1 MAVPMGDGD
10 TTSGAGHAGARG
22 ACGGRFGRWARAAFA
37 LDVRSL
43 AAYRVALGCILCADC
58 ILRARDFALMF
69 AVDGMFPPDAMRR
82 SIADPS
88 VWSLAFLV
96 DADWWNAVVLALEGV
111 AGAALM
117 AGVATPVATI
127 AAWAVVWSV
136 IRRAG
141 PAASGGDV
149 WLACQLFWA
158 MFIPLGTT
166 WSWDARR
173 RGAAAPPERGVALSV
188 ATAALVLQLVT
199 IYVSAGAAKCNAS
212 WLSGNAVAHA
222 LSVHDHGTALG
233 MALASSGL
241 VGDPAAWAVV
251 ALEIGAPLL
260 LLAWPTPRVR
270 GVLVAVFFGFHVLI
284 GLTMT
289 VGLFVPI
296 GIAAWLPLV
305 PSRAWDRGR
314 DCVDPPVVL
323 RLWRPAAWVCGTA
336 LALAAASLVAFRCG
350 IGPLPRA
357 MVVALNVCGIHQDWR
372 MFGFVPDEEQ
382 WVYARAELVD
392 GRVVDL
398 LRGGRPCG
406 DSRPE
411 GGFTSL
417 NDNRWHNICWCLGWP
432 AQRAVAPTVAAGLAR
447 HWNALHGPGEQVRTV
462 EIRHARQR
470 VGPADEIER
479 EHLIA
484 SWPPRDAAG
493 SGNLERLLEA
503 TGGDEPP

>member
-1 MAVPMGDGD
+1 MGNAG
-10 TTSGAGHAGARG
+10 TTSDVGHAGARE
-22 ACGGRFGRWARAAFA
+22 ACRGRLRRWARDVFS

-43 AAYRVALGCILCADC
+43 AAYRIALGCILCVDC
-58 ILRARDFALMF
+58 VLRSRDFPLMLG
-69 AVDGMFPPDAMRR
+69 VDGMFPPDAMRR
-82 SIADPS
+82 SFGDPT

-96 DADWWNAVVLALEGV
+96 DADWWNAAVLALEGV
-111 AGAALM
+111 AGVALA
-117 AGVATPVATI
+117 AGVATPAATV
-127 AAWAVVWSV
+127 AAWAAVWSV

-158 MFIPLGTT
+158 MFMPLGAA
-166 WSWDARR
+166 WSGDARR
-173 RGAAAPPERGVALSV
+173 RAAGAPPARGMACSI
-188 ATAALVLQLVT
+188 ATVALVLQLVT
-199 IYVSAGAAKCNAS
+199 VYVSAGLAKCNAS

-233 MALASSGL
+233 MALARSGL
-241 VGDPAAWAVV
+241 VGDPAAWAIV
-251 ALEIGAPLL
+251 ALEVAAPLL
-260 LLAWPTPRVR
+260 LLAWPSPRVR
-270 GVLVAVFFGFHVLI
+270 AILVAAFLAFHVLI
-284 GLTMT
+284 GFTMT

-314 DCVDPPVVL
+314 DPVEPRVVCRL
-323 RLWRPAAWVCGTA
+323 RRPAAWACGAA
-336 LALAAASLVAFRCG
+336 LALAAVSLVTFRCG
-350 IGPLPRA
+350 LGPLPRPI
-357 MVVALNVCGIHQDWR
+357 VVVLNVCGLHQDWR

-417 NDNRWHNICWCLGWP
+417 ADNRWHNICWCLGWP
-432 AQRAVAPTVAAGLAR
+432 AQAPVAPTVAAGLAR
-447 HWNALHGPGEQVRTV
+447 HWNATHAPGERVRSL

-470 VGPADEIER
+470 VGAADEIER
-479 EHLIA
+479 ERLIA

-493 SGNLERLLEA
+493 GGNLDRLLEA
-503 TGGDEPP
+503 TGGGDVP